1 MKKLFIYILTL
12 LCVVA
17 NLQITN
23 VRALYTYYVKAVN
36 PDGTYTTV
44 LETTSLTEAKNYY
57 ANVNTDVNYALFQDD
72 TIVSVL
78 YGVVVFKRTSACD
91 YNVEYTNAITN
102 GSGYTNGCYGADG
115 LFLDTNSDFT
125 QFKFMQSNAV
135 GWGKRKDLTIYPIEA
150 VHNVTN
156 YRVTDGRLYHQIKTN
171 MDYEPYGAFIDLG
184 TAPSSLTEGESYY
197 SYDGKYFYTSFED
210 MRNDVI
216 VYSHEHAVNQEPYY
230 NYYQYVT
237 NRTTTNYTNSELDN
251 YLKNYVKLNS
261 RLTEYL
267 DTNNDYISEILT
279 QSQYYDNSD
288 AFVQYQYEY
297 GANALLM
304 LAISMNET
312 AMGRSSLSYTRNN
325 MFGHNAYDNNVE
337 ANASRYRSVS
347 SSISYHAKVFIS
359 NNYSNPAKFQ
369 YHGSYLGDKGSG
381 MNVSYASDPYWGE
394 KAAQYY
400 MRIDE
405 AMGSKDYNSYALGI
419 KSTATSI
426 PIYSLPSPYSTVLYY
441 TGNNWDYSFVL
452 LDKTTINDVEFYKV
466 QIDPALDEYRNS
478 TGVYYYDFKKAV
490 GYVRTSDI
498 NYVLNE
504 AAIKE
509 NDYTTITYLGDGGTF
524 LNGEESLTIT
534 YRSNDDFDVE
544 LPIKN
549 EYVFDKWVEL
559 DAATRKA
566 TYKHVTTAWISG
578 NYKTTYYQNQSINL
592 NDMTLNIMYDDG
604 SKETVSVTTDM
615 LSKIRLTELGA
626 NEITVA
632 YQGASTNMTLYVEER
647 DTAVQDVI
655 SDNLTLLIDSK
666 ESLTDEMV
674 TNLKT
679 YLDDVKYHNI
689 SLGYDDIRKIDTLLK
704 EHYSD
709 LQVIINDERFDL
721 GLSGLSIILNKQE
734 IEKGLFPINM
744 YINVNE
750 ASEELDSTFR
760 QVTLGNNW
768 HYYDSFS
775 LEMLLGKE
783 AVDASGNYI
792 VSLKTM
798 DNDTSKYYVI
808 MAEKDGEVYRL
819 YGTQTNSRIIFNTRG
834 YTNFALAY
842 LTTTNDYSK
851 ADINEIYTVSTNG
864 YNVVNRV
871 LLITSGFIIVMLLI
885 IGIITTFLYRSNPT
899 RMRERQRL
907 ERIKKEQ
914 ELELKKPRTTFR
926 DVVEHPVDSPTKV
939 ITKINVFNDEVV
951 KSESTA
957 PDVSSTQAS
966 LSAAVREIMND
977 EALRQANEE
986 YRKIQEENN
995 E

>member
-1 MKKLFIYILTL
+1 MKRLFLYMLTL
-12 LCVVA
+12 LCIVA
-17 NLQITN
+17 NLQIIN
-23 VRALYTYYVKAVN
+23 VSALYTYYVKAVN

-44 LETTSLTEAKNYY
+44 LETTSLTEAKKYY

-78 YGVVVFKRTSACD
+78 YGVVVFKRTNSCD
-91 YNVEYTNAITN
+91 YNVQYTNAITN

-115 LFLDTNSDFT
+115 LFLETNSDFT
-125 QFKFMQSNAV
+125 QYKFMQSNAV
-135 GWGKRKDLTIYPIEA
+135 GWGKRSDLTIYPIEA

-156 YRVTDGRLYHQIKTN
+156 YRVSDGRLYHQIKTN
-171 MDYEPYGAFIDLG
+171 IDYAPYGAFIDLG
-184 TAPSSLTEGESYY
+184 VAPSSLIEGESYF

-237 NRTTTNYTNSELDN
+237 NRTTTNYTNSEIDN

-261 RLTEYL
+261 RLTEFL
-267 DTNNDYISEILT
+267 DSNNDYISEVLT
-279 QSQYYDNSD
+279 ESQYYDNSD

-337 ANASRYRSVS
+337 ANASRYRSVA

-359 NNYSNPAKFQ
+359 NNYSNPAKYQ

-452 LDKTTINDVEFYKV
+452 LDKVTINGIEFYKV

-478 TGVYYYDFKKAV
+478 TGIYYYDFKTAV

-504 AAIKE
+504 ASIKE
-509 NDYTTITYLGDGGTF
+509 NDYVTITYQGDGGIF
-524 LNGEESLTIT
+524 LNGQENLTIT
-534 YRSNDDFDVE
+534 YRSNDDFDIEV
-544 LPIKN
+544 PIKN
-549 EYVFDKWVEL
+549 EYVFDKWLEIN
-559 DAATRKA
+559 DTTRKA
-566 TYKHVTTAWISG
+566 TYKHVTTAWVSG
-578 NYKTTYYQNQSINL
+578 NYKTTYYTNQSINL
-592 NDMTLNIMYDDG
+592 EDMTLNIMYDDG
-604 SKETVSVTTDM
+604 SKETLPVTTDM
-615 LSKIRLTELGA
+615 LSKIKLTTMGA
-626 NEITVA
+626 NELTIT
-632 YQGASTNMTLYVEER
+632 YQGVSTNVTLYVEEK
-647 DTAVQDVI
+647 DTTVVDTITDKIAF
-655 SDNLTLLIDSK
+655 LINSN
-666 ESLTDEMV
+666 ESLTDEMI

-679 YLDDVKYHNI
+679 YLEDIKYHNI
-689 SLGYDDIRKIDTLLK
+689 TLSYDDIRKIDSLLK
-704 EHYSD
+704 EYYSN
-709 LQVIINDERFDL
+709 LQVIIDDNRLDL
-721 GLSGLSIILNKQE
+721 GLSGLSIILNNHE
-734 IEKGLFPINM
+734 IEDSLLPINM
-744 YINVNE
+744 YINVE
-750 ASEELDSTFR
+750 ETSEELDSTFK
-760 QVTLGNNW
+760 QITLGNNW
-768 HYYDSFS
+768 HFYDSFS

-783 AVDASGNYI
+783 PINASDNYI
-792 VSLKTM
+792 VSVKTM

-808 MAEKDGEVYRL
+808 MAEKDGKVYRL
-819 YGTQTNSRIIFNTRG
+819 YGTQTNSRIIFKTQG

-842 LTTTNDYSK
+842 LTTTNDYSR
-851 ADINEIYTVSTNG
+851 ADIDEVYTVAKNG
-864 YNVVNRV
+864 YNVINRV
-871 LLITSGFIIVMLLI
+871 LLITSGFITVMLLI
-885 IGIITTFLYRSNPT
+885 ISIITIFLYRSNPT
-899 RMRERQRL
+899 RVREKQRL
-907 ERIKKEQ
+907 ERIKNEQ
-914 ELELKKPRTTFR
+914 EIELKKIRTTYSNIT
-926 DVVEHPVDSPTKV
+926 EKPVDSPTRV
-939 ITKINVFNDEVV
+939 MTKAELFNEEVA
-951 KSESTA
+951 TNTNA
-957 PDVSSTQAS
+957 TQAT
-966 LSAAVREIMND
+966 LSAAVKEIMND
-977 EALRQANEE
+977 EALKKANEE
-986 YRKIQEENN
+986 YRTTYGNDEE
-995 E
+995 